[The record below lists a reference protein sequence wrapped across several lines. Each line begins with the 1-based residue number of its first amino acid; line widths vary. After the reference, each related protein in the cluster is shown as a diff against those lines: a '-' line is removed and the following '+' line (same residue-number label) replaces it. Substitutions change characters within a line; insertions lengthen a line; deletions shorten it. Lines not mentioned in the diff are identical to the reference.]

1 MEPDSRGGAQGP
13 GGESVKGW
21 SGSLAAKLQIAVA
34 IMVPFFGVVN
44 TSQSQYLQG
53 QLEQMRQESAR
64 KQQFATGIQSQ
75 LENLTGPNPVKAK
88 LALAS
93 LYALAKD
100 DSDKTI
106 LFTVAISS
114 GSQELREAMAD
125 LVLEDV
131 TASPEFKEKI
141 RLKLGRMLTMAVGGS
156 GLHPAEARPARP
168 MGTEQRL
175 LERLTRDQG
184 VLSGWM
190 DLGNGA
196 ETSGAPFDARIT
208 ASSVPPVRG
217 GVVTLARAVD
227 LWDSAPGGP
236 RPGRMTGRV
245 AKGSRVMID
254 DIRRSPVQGA
264 ADAVWARITVRG

>member
-13 GGESVKGW
+13 GGESVMGW
-21 SGSLAAKLQIAVA
+21 RQSLAAKLQIAVA

-53 QLEQMRQESAR
+53 QLQQMKQESER
-64 KQQFATGIQSQ
+64 KQQFAGGIQSQ
-75 LENLTGPNPVKAK
+75 LENLTGPNSVKAK

-114 GSQELREAMAD
+114 GSQELRDAMAD

-131 TASPEFKEKI
+131 AASPEFKEQI
-141 RLKLGRMLTMAVGGS
+141 RRKLGRMLAIAVEGS
-156 GLHPAEARPARP
+156 GLHPAEASPARP

-190 DLGNGA
+190 DLGKGA
-196 ETSGAPFDARIT
+196 EGSGAPLDARIT
-208 ASSVPPVRG
+208 ASSVLPVRG

-227 LWDSAPGGP
+227 LWDSAPNGQ
-236 RPGRMTGRV
+236 RPARMTGRL
-245 AKGSRVMID
+245 AKGSRVVIEA
-254 DIRRSPVQGA
+254 ISRIPVQGA

>member
-1 MEPDSRGGAQGP
+1 
-13 GGESVKGW
+13 
-21 SGSLAAKLQIAVA
+21 
-34 IMVPFFGVVN
+34 MVPFFGVVN

-184 VLSGWM
+184 VLSGWI
-190 DLGNGA
+190 DLGMGA
-196 ETSGAPFDARIT
+196 GSSGAPSGERVA
-208 ASSVPPVRG
+208 AVSGPPVRG

-245 AKGSRVMID
+245 AKGSRVVID